1 VLHLDERV
9 DVPRSALPDLRWVP
23 AGRWHITL
31 EFLGECGRHEADRQ
45 LARWS
50 RRAARVG
57 PFDLSLAGAGAFPRA
72 WKARVLYAG
81 VRTDSDAWRRLAVA
95 SQVPHVTLARTRQTQ
110 DLTGLVDCLSTY
122 SGPAWRVEQVA
133 LMASYLRG
141 SGDRGPRY
149 EPVEM
154 LELGPA

>member
-9 DVPRSALPDLRWVP
+9 DVTRSALPGLRWVP
-23 AGRWHITL
+23 AARWHITL

-57 PFDLSLAGAGAFPRA
+57 PFDMSLAGAGAFPRA

-81 VRTDSDAWRRLAVA
+81 VHTDPDAWGRLAVA
-95 SQVPHVTLARTRQTQ
+95 GQVPHVTLARTRQTQ
-110 DLTGLVDCLSTY
+110 DLTDVIESLATY
-122 SGPAWRVEQVA
+122 TGPAWRVDQIA
-133 LMASYLRG
+133 MMASYLRG

-149 EPVEM
+149 EPVET
-154 LELGPA
+154 LQLGPG